1 MHHKGGAGMIY
12 VFGFFGAA
20 VYFLQQATTLWEIV
34 IGLLK
39 SFAWPAVLIY
49 ELLGSLKI

>member
-20 VYFLQQATTLWEIV
+20 VYFLQQATTLWEGL

-39 SFAWPAVLIY
+39 SFVWPAVLIY
-49 ELLGSLKI
+49 KLLESLRI